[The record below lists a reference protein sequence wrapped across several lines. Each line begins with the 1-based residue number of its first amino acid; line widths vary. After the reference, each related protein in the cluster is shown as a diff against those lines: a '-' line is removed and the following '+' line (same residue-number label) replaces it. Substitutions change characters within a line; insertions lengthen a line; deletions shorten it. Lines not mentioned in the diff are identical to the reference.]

1 MTSKRKVFKDYHRD
15 QLMLLPPSLDE
26 LIGDHHPV
34 RLVNSVIDKVN
45 TEALERKYKGGGSSS
60 YHPKMLLKV
69 LVYGYLSNV
78 YSSRKLEAALQENI
92 HFMWISG
99 MSRPDHNTLARFR
112 SERLKDDLKV
122 IFAQVVELLV
132 EEGMVSIKEL
142 YTDGTKIEANA
153 NRYSFVWGKAIKTS
167 KERIGRQ
174 LEELW
179 EYTQKLAEEE
189 LSTAPEVDFKAIDAN
204 KVEETV
210 ARIDRALSGK
220 QVSKKVRQK
229 LNYAKKN
236 WPGKLREYEQKQA
249 ILQDRNSYS
258 KTDQCATFMRMKD
271 DHMLNGQLKPAYNWQ
286 VSTSSQFIVNTTLHQ
301 TTTDT
306 QTLKP
311 HLEQFKQLYKTK
323 PEAICADAGYGSEEN
338 YAYLQEEQIGAYVK
352 YNYFHKE
359 QSRKWQQDPFR
370 SENFH
375 YDGQSDKLYC
385 PMGQP
390 MDKIGEQ
397 KRQTTTG
404 FEQTHSLY
412 RAKNCGGCPLRPQ
425 CHKADG
431 NRTVQIN
438 HALRKL
444 KERARENLLSGE
456 GLRHRAQRP
465 ADVEATFGIIKH
477 NKGFKRFNLRGLEKV
492 EIETL
497 LISIAHNI
505 YKMASARAA

>member
-1 MTSKRKVFKDYHRD
+1 MTNKRKVFKDYHQD
-15 QLMLLPPSLDE
+15 QLMLLPPSLEE
-26 LIGDHHPV
+26 LISPHHPV
-34 RLVNSVIDKVN
+34 RLVNSVIDRVN
-45 TEALERKYKGGGSSS
+45 TEVLERKYKGGGSSS

-78 YSSRKLEAALQENI
+78 YSSRKLEASLAENI

-99 MSRPDHNTLARFR
+99 MSKPDHNTLARFR
-112 SERLKDDLKV
+112 SDRLKDDLKV
-122 IFAQVVELLV
+122 IFAQVVQLLV
-132 EEGMVSIKEL
+132 EEGMVGIKEL

-153 NRYSFVWGKAIKTS
+153 NRYSFVWGKAINTS

-179 EYTQKLAEEE
+179 EYTQRLAEEE
-189 LSTAPEVDFKAIDAN
+189 LSTTPEIDFKAIDAN
-204 KVEETV
+204 KVEQTV
-210 ARIDRALSGK
+210 AKIDRALSGK
-220 QVSKKVRQK
+220 RVSKKVKQK

-249 ILQDRNSYS
+249 ILQNRNSYS
-258 KTDQCATFMRMKD
+258 KTDHEATFMRMKD

-286 VSTSSQFIVNTTLHQ
+286 ISTSSQFIVNTTLHQ

-311 HLEQFKQLYKTK
+311 HLEQFKQLYNTTPKSL
-323 PEAICADAGYGSEEN
+323 CADAGYGSEEN
-338 YAYLQEEQIGAYVK
+338 YSYLQEEQVEPYVK

-359 QSRKWQQDPFR
+359 QTKKWQQDPFKV
-370 SENFH
+370 NNLH
-375 YDGQSDKLYC
+375 YDEQSDKLYC

-390 MDKIGEQ
+390 MEKTGEQ
-397 KRQTTTG
+397 TRLTKTG
-404 FEQTHSLY
+404 YQQHLSLY
-412 RAKNCGGCPLRPQ
+412 KAKNCNGCPLRPQ
-425 CHKADG
+425 CHKAEG
-431 NRTVQIN
+431 NRTVQLN
-438 HALRKL
+438 HGLRKL
-444 KERARENLLSGE
+444 KEKVRRNLHSDE
-456 GLRHRAQRP
+456 GLRHRANRP

-477 NKGFKRFNLRGLEKV
+477 NKGFKRFMLRGLEKV

-505 YKMASARAA
+505 SKMGNLRAA